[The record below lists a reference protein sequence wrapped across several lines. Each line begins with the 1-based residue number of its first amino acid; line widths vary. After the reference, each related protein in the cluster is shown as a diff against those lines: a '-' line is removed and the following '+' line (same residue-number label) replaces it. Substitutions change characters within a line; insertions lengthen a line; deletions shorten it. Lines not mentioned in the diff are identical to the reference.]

1 MELPCN
7 ADCSYGWY
15 SSSRAIPIHILLLQ
29 FYHEVQE
36 SEPWMLADFSRF
48 SKAFD
53 NQSSKTEKD
62 DATKLAADLDVCSN

>member
-1 MELPCN
+1 MQIAVEVCLQLQEQFLF
-7 ADCSYGWY
+7 
-15 SSSRAIPIHILLLQ
+15 HFLLLQ

-36 SEPWMLADFSRF
+36 SEPWMLADFGRF

-53 NQSSKTEKD
+53 NQSSKPEKD